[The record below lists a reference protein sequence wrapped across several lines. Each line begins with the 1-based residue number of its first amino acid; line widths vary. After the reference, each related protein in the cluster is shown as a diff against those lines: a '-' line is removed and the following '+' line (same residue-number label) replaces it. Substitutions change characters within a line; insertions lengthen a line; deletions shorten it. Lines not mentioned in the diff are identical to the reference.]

1 MKQLKHPATN
11 IIGIELRTTNENGKA
26 FAEIPPFWGKFFAEG
41 IVAQIPNKQS
51 NDVYAIYTNFAN
63 EGQNNLGIYSLI
75 IGCPVTSLENIP
87 EGFVS
92 VELANGNYNV
102 FTVKEN
108 KAELVGEAWQEIWAL
123 SESDKE
129 WDSRRA
135 YKAEF
140 ELYSESGEIEIF
152 IGMKD

>member
-1 MKQLKHPATN
+1 
-11 IIGIELRTTNENGKA
+11 G
-26 FAEIPPFWGKFFAEG
+26 
-41 IVAQIPNKQS
+41 
-51 NDVYAIYTNFAN
+51 IYTNFVN
-63 EGQNNLGIYSLI
+63 EGQNNLGIYSLS

-87 EGFVS
+87 KGFVS
-92 VELANGNYNV
+92 VELADCNYNV

-129 WDSRRA
+129 WDSKRA

-140 ELYSESGEIEIF
+140 ELYSESGKIEIF
-152 IGMKD
+152 IGMQD